1 MTLRIQCPACQRQFT
16 VDEELK
22 SRTVQCGSCEK
33 QFVVDKDAI
42 VPERDRYFPGD
53 IKKPG
58 LKHYGHGFSPADPTP
73 EVDFATATYSES
85 ATAADVI
92 PPTPGRTVA
101 GVTGTFILV
110 IYLVILVFGSM
121 GNGVF
126 SDMEIEKR
134 ILLSGF
140 VALVGLSLIFCAGF
154 RRHKQ
159 VALTGVVLAVMVIL
173 FTVILRPKGVPEE
186 SQDTGNPTRSPS
198 DRAEVAPVRMSEDEV
213 RKVMTYAPVQRAIDS
228 FGQESVWALW
238 APEMGQHFRY
248 QIQRY
253 LQRKTGA
260 AARPA
265 FYPRGKGGL
274 LIIEGISIKMPE
286 LVELV
291 EHFADV
297 ENVYEDLRVLH
308 IGVKGENLVEPSSE
322 LESKLNNR
330 THEAFIVLNKKEL
343 EHIDIDRVKDAAQ
356 RLSTVEPSRFR
367 SEIAR
372 RLVGLLDEDADT
384 EFRSAICKAIMV
396 WSVPEDGSEP
406 AVIRLVEDL
415 IGKSEEVPKSMIEF
429 LIGRRTPGGIPFLKT
444 LWKED
449 PLDWESE
456 VISMGSQMETVILPC
471 INDENPAA
479 QRSALLI
486 LRRVGTG
493 ASLPLLRKALETTG
507 KNPDMKLLI
516 ERAIEEIENPASV
529 SQPAP
534 EPEVEP
540 LSEPE
545 PAPAPEPEVE
555 PLSEPE
561 PAPAP
566 EPVPTPGN
574 N

>member
-22 SRTVQCGSCEK
+22 SRTVECGSCEK
-33 QFVVDKDAI
+33 QFVVDEDAI
-42 VPERDRYFPGD
+42 VSERDRYFPGD
-53 IKKPG
+53 MKKSG
-58 LKHYGHGFSPADPTP
+58 LKRYGAGRSPADPIP
-73 EVDFATATYSES
+73 EVEFATATYSGS

-101 GVTGTFILV
+101 WVTGTLILV
-110 IYLVILVFGSM
+110 GYLVILVFGSM

-126 SDMEIEKR
+126 SDVEIEKR

-140 VALVGLSLIFCAGF
+140 VVMVGSALIFSGGF
-154 RRHKQ
+154 RRNKQ
-159 VALTGVVLAVMVIL
+159 VSLTGVALAVMVMA
-173 FTVILRPKGVPEE
+173 FTVILRPKGNPEGY
-186 SQDTGNPTRSPS
+186 QDTGTPMLSPL
-198 DRAEVAPVRMSEDEV
+198 DRAGDTPTKMSGDEV
-213 RKVMTYAPVQRAIDS
+213 RKAMAYDPVQRAIDS

-238 APEMGQHFRY
+238 APEMRKHFRY

-260 AARPA
+260 ADRPA
-265 FYPRGKGGL
+265 FYPRGEGGL
-274 LIIEGISIKMPE
+274 LIVEGISIKMPE

-297 ENVYEDLRVLH
+297 ENVYENLRVLH
-308 IGVKGENLVEPSSE
+308 IGVKGENLVEPSTE
-322 LESKLNNR
+322 LLGILNNR
-330 THEAFIVLNKKEL
+330 THESFIVLNKKEL

-384 EFRSAICKAIMV
+384 EFRSVICKAIMV
-396 WSVPEDGSEP
+396 WSVPEDGAEP

-415 IGKSEEVPKSMIEF
+415 IGKGEEVPKSMIEL
-429 LIGRRTPGGIPFLKT
+429 LIERRTPGGIPLLKT
-444 LWKED
+444 LWKGK

-456 VISMGSQMETVILPC
+456 VISMGSQMETVILPH

-486 LRRVGTG
+486 LRRVGTE
-493 ASLPLLRKALETTG
+493 ASLPVLRKALETTG
-507 KNPDMKLLI
+507 ENPDMKLLI
-516 ERAIEEIENPASV
+516 ERAMEGIENPASV
-529 SQPAP
+529 SLPAP
-534 EPEVEP
+534 EPEVES
-540 LSEPE
+540 LSESE
-545 PAPAPEPEVE
+545 LAPAPEPEVD

-561 PAPAP
+561 PTPAP
-566 EPVPTPGN
+566 TPSN